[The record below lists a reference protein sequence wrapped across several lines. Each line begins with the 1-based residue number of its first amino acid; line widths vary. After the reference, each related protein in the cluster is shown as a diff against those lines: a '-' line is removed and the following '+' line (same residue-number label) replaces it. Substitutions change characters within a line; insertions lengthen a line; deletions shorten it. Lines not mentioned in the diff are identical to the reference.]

1 MYDQLPLDG
10 MPRRLYSCTPS
21 RLNSWLDCRR
31 RYRFTYLD
39 RPQPAKGPAWA
50 HNSVGASVHNALA
63 AWWREPYDRRTP
75 LTAAVLLTNGWITEG
90 FRDAEQSA
98 QWLGRARD
106 YVTGYTGTLDPSD
119 DPVGVERTV
128 ATRTRVI
135 AVSGRIDRLDRRG
148 DELVVVDYKTGRRP
162 LTSDDARS
170 SLALAVYA
178 IAASRMMR
186 TPCHAVELHHL
197 PTGEI
202 VEWRHTDESLGRHL
216 RRAEEV
222 ATEAATADER
232 YREVMSAAP
241 RPGAASRRSP
251 AVPVTPTRPASPAS
265 PGSAAT
271 VPAAGEHPGLGQAAT
286 EPVAAAGSPGSAA
299 SASRSSPGTPYAPA
313 TPPAALPPE
322 LDEIFAP
329 NPGPLCSWCDF
340 RRHCPEGRTAAPERR
355 PWDGLAE

>member
-1 MYDQLPLDG
+1 MNPTQLPLEG

-21 RLNSWLDCRR
+21 RLNAWLDCRR

-63 AWWREPYDRRTP
+63 GWWREPYERRTP
-75 LTAAVLLTNGWITEG
+75 LTASILLTNGWITEG
-90 FRDAEQSA
+90 FKDAEQSGR
-98 QWLGRARD
+98 WLSRARD
-106 YVTGYTGTLDPSD
+106 LVSGYVATLDPAD

-128 ATRTRVI
+128 ATRTKVI

-162 LTSDDARS
+162 LTQDDARS

-178 IAASRMMR
+178 VAASAVMR
-186 TPCHAVELHHL
+186 APCRTVELHHL

-202 VEWRHTDESLGRHL
+202 VEWRHTGESLERHL

-222 ATEAATADER
+222 ATEAAAADER
-232 YREVMSAAP
+232 YREVVPPAP
-241 RPGAASRRSP
+241 GRPSREGPP
-251 AVPVTPTRPASPAS
+251 AGPAP
-265 PGSAAT
+265 
-271 VPAAGEHPGLGQAAT
+271 VPAEID
-286 EPVAAAGSPGSAA
+286 
-299 SASRSSPGTPYAPA
+299 
-313 TPPAALPPE
+313 E
-322 LDEIFAP
+322 LFPP

-340 RRHCPEGRTAAPERR
+340 RRHCAEGQAAGPERR
-355 PWDGLAE
+355 PWDALAE